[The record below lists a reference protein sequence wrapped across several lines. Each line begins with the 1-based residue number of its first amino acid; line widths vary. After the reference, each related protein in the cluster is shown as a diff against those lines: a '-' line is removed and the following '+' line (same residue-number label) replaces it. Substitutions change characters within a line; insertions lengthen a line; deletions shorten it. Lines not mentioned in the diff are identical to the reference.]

1 MEPSNIIS
9 YEDYGTPEVNIRVFT
24 FIIGNEI
31 HKAYC
36 QLERSPTIMIERYN
50 FDFNMNILIVTF
62 EALGSEELYIVTDD
76 NGNYLLVIGPYF
88 RYLHDYS
95 KKDDAYKLFIQTF
108 KSKNVSNPESYL
120 PEDLVVAREG

>member
-24 FIIGNEI
+24 FNIDNKI

-36 QLERSPTIMIERYN
+36 QIEPSPTISFARYS
-50 FDFNMNILIVTF
+50 FVSDFNMDINMIAVTF
-62 EALGSEELYIVTDD
+62 EELDLDQLYIITDD
-76 NGNYLLVIGPYF
+76 NGNYLLDIGPYF

-95 KKDDAYKLFIQTF
+95 KKDEAYKFFIQTF
-108 KSKNVSNPESYL
+108 KSKNISNPERYL
-120 PEDLVVAREG
+120 PDDLS